1 VQKANTARTISMFD
15 VVSQKIRDY
24 QQLTKFTLALL
35 VVFSAV
41 MAYLIAKSD
50 AFTWGGVVVLSLG
63 GFLVTGAA
71 NALNQVIEKD
81 YDKLMKRTENR
92 PLVTGNMSASEGLL
106 VAGLMSLVG
115 VSLLSLF
122 NPLTGLIGM
131 LSLILYAFVYTPLK
145 RITPLSVVVGAIPG
159 ALPTF
164 IGCVAAEGKV
174 SFLAWL
180 LFGIQF
186 FWQFPHFWAIAWLAD
201 EDYKRADFYLLPTKS
216 GEKTQEVGWNSFL
229 YACFLLPLSIA
240 PYFFGYNSAIA
251 VGICT
256 LTTLIYMYYSWVF
269 YTNNDRLSARKL
281 MFCSFFYLPT
291 VLIVLVI
298 DKILF

>member
-1 VQKANTARTISMFD
+1 VKKTNTGSTISMFD

-24 QQLTKFTLALL
+24 QQLTKFTLSLL

-41 MAYLIAKSD
+41 MAYLIAKGNNFS
-50 AFTWGGVVVLSLG
+50 WGEVVALSLG

-71 NALNQVIEKD
+71 NALNQLIEKD
-81 YDKLMKRTENR
+81 YDKLMKRTEKR
-92 PLVTGNMSASEGLL
+92 PLVTGNMSSTEGLL
-106 VAGLMSLVG
+106 VTGLMSLTG
-115 VSLLSLF
+115 ISLLSLF
-122 NPLTGLIGM
+122 NPLTGLMGM

-145 RITPLSVVVGAIPG
+145 RITPLSVVVGAVPG
-159 ALPTF
+159 AFPTF

-174 SFLAWL
+174 SFLALL

-229 YACFLLPLSIA
+229 YACFLLPLCIA
-240 PYFFGYNSAIA
+240 PYFLKYNSAIA
-251 VGICT
+251 VVICT
-256 LTTLIYMYYSWVF
+256 ITTIIYMYYSWIF
-269 YTNNDRLSARKL
+269 YKNNDRLSARNL

-291 VLIVLVI
+291 VLIALVI
-298 DKILF
+298 DKMIL